1 MADPVDDSTSQVVA
15 GQWVAR
21 LTTVATEMVL
31 PGVLGYWIDQ
41 RLGTKLVFMLL
52 GFGSGLALGVWH
64 LIRMTSPAKRHEN
77 SQRSDD
83 DSGRR
88 GSRK

>member
-1 MADPVDDSTSQVVA
+1 MADPADDQTSQIVA
-15 GQWVAR
+15 GQLVTR
-21 LTTVATEMVL
+21 LTTVAIEMVL

-41 RLGTKLVFMLL
+41 RLNTKFVFMLL
-52 GFGSGLALGVWH
+52 GFGSGLTLGVWH
-64 LIRMTSPAKRHEN
+64 LIRMTATPKRDES

-83 DSGRR
+83 ESGRR